1 MHSQPC
7 SPWLLL
13 QTSQHLEVAC
23 LLFMALHIQGMRTA
37 VQALPADGK
46 LIACDRDARPLI
58 LARQAFEKA
67 GVAHKVGL
75 ISTPLKIQ

>member
-1 MHSQPC
+1 MHTRPC

-13 QTSQHLEVAC
+13 QTSRRLVVAC
-23 LLFMALHIQGMRTA
+23 LLFAALHIQGTRTA
-37 VQALPADGK
+37 VQALPADGN

-67 GVAHKVGL
+67 GVTHKVGL
-75 ISTPLKIQ
+75 PS